1 MARMTKERGTN
12 KQQGFWRLV
21 HFPVKLSDRNYG
33 EGEASLNR
41 QQGKRGWNMEKK
53 VNLNGLILL
62 MIVYPRRDGPHPEV
76 VQYWGNPWGL
86 STGNKGNGDGTWKR
100 K

>member
-12 KQQGFWRLV
+12 KQRGFWRLV

-33 EGEASLNR
+33 EGEA
-41 QQGKRGWNMEKK
+41 
-53 VNLNGLILL
+53 
-62 MIVYPRRDGPHPEV
+62 
-76 VQYWGNPWGL
+76 L